1 MFYQYNMPNKIYP
14 FQSEE
19 FGTIYI
25 ETEEKK
31 VESVKTAD
39 DDDGTVRVSSREE
52 NLAEA
57 SAHKFEKAVGVVGYV
72 AQTFLKGM
80 EKLQA
85 DEMEL
90 EMGMSFNGEF
100 GLPFI
105 TKVSTEATFKV
116 TVKWKKN
123 QAEKPV

>member
-1 MFYQYNMPNKIYP
+1 MSTKIYP
-14 FQSEE
+14 FQTEE

-31 VESVKTAD
+31 IKSANSA
-39 DDDGTVRVSSREE
+39 DDDGTVRVSSRDE
-52 NLAEA
+52 NLAEEG
-57 SAHKFEKAVGVVGYV
+57 AHKFEKAVGVVGYV
-72 AQTFLKGM
+72 AQAFLKGM
-80 EKLQA
+80 DQLQA

-105 TKVSTEATFKV
+105 SKASTEANFKI
-116 TVKWKKN
+116 TVKWQKPKAKKP
-123 QAEKPV
+123 A